1 MDNAVTLC
9 RYHHNWFGSNPVA
22 FTDWLTRLYG
32 AGHMDI
38 LREKSNAVLKTNK
51 ILRKE
56 ISNHYRAE
64 FRKAE
69 AELGYE
75 IVSWN

>member
-1 MDNAVTLC
+1 
-9 RYHHNWFGSNPVA
+9 
-22 FTDWLTRLYG
+22 
-32 AGHMDI
+32 MDI

-56 ISNHYRAE
+56 ISDHYRAE
-64 FRKAE
+64 LRKAE

>member
-22 FTDWLTRLYG
+22 FTDWLTKLYG
-32 AGHMDI
+32 SGHMDI

-64 FRKAE
+64 LRKAE

>member
-22 FTDWLTRLYG
+22 FTDWLTKLYG
-32 AGHMDI
+32 SGHMDI

-56 ISNHYRAE
+56 ISNHYRAG

>member
-1 MDNAVTLC
+1 
-9 RYHHNWFGSNPVA
+9 
-22 FTDWLTRLYG
+22 
-32 AGHMDI
+32 MDI
-38 LREKSNAVLKTNK
+38 LREKANAILKTNK

-69 AELGYE
+69 SDPVYE

>member
-1 MDNAVTLC
+1 
-9 RYHHNWFGSNPVA
+9 
-22 FTDWLTRLYG
+22 
-32 AGHMDI
+32 MDI